1 MTKGLDDIIAN
12 LMHFQMHA
20 QKKARGAVSEVADM
34 FAEELEKNTPR
45 SDVAELGL
53 NNHLEDEVLVTGFKG
68 ANIGVIAKDIGYGR
82 KTGWRSHFPNDGTI
96 SQPSQ
101 EFKEKT
107 INTMTPKAE
116 EIYQKRM
123 KEALKL

>member
-1 MTKGLDDIIAN
+1 MTKGLDDIVAN
-12 LMHFQMHA
+12 LMRFQMNA
-20 QKKARGAVSEVADM
+20 NKKARDAVSEVANM

-45 SDVAELGL
+45 SNVEKLGIH
-53 NNHLEDEVLVTGFKG
+53 NHLEDEVLVTGFKG
-68 ANIGVIAKDIGYGR
+68 ANVGIIAKDIGYGR
-82 KTGWRSHFPNDGTI
+82 KTGWRSHFPDDGTI
-96 SQPSQ
+96 YQPAQ

-107 INTMTPKAE
+107 INTMTPKAK